1 MFLQHP
7 CDEPVMAN
15 WNNRPCGP
23 IPHRFKEVRN
33 DRRLL
38 AVARSD
44 IAAFL
49 DFETLTQNESLEPS
63 SFEGRER
70 LGSIALPNGDT
81 VLVRAY
87 RHGGL
92 LRGLTR
98 SWFCSWPPR
107 PFRELAIT
115 EEIRRRGVPTVEV
128 YGACVAPLAGPFYR
142 GWLLTKELKG
152 AQDLWTAFQTGF
164 ARTLGIDAVL
174 AAVARALKALHR
186 EGVYHR
192 DLNLKNILVR
202 READKIGGYVIDF
215 DRAILVLGALP
226 APLVRKNLSRLLRSV
241 CKLDPRRERL
251 SETDWNAFLSYYHDA
266 REA

>member
-1 MFLQHP
+1 
-7 CDEPVMAN
+7 MAQ
-15 WNNRPCGP
+15 WNDRLCGP
-23 IPHRFKEVRN
+23 IPHQFKEVRN

-44 IAAFL
+44 IAELL
-49 DFETLTQNESLEPS
+49 DLERLTLNDSWHPSL
-63 SFEGRER
+63 FEGRAR
-70 LGSIALPNGDT
+70 LGSVALPNGDT

-92 LRGLTR
+92 LRGITR
-98 SWFCSWPPR
+98 GWFCSWPPR

-128 YGACVAPLAGPFYR
+128 YAACVAPLAGPFYR

-152 AQDLWTAFQTGF
+152 AQDLWTALQTGF
-164 ARTLGIDAVL
+164 ARTLGIDRVL

-202 READKIGGYVIDF
+202 GEAGKVAGYIIDF
-215 DRAILVLGALP
+215 DRAILVLGAVP
-226 APLVRKNLSRLLRSV
+226 APLVRKNLSRLLRSA
-241 CKLDPRRERL
+241 CKLDPRRERF
-251 SETDWNAFLSYYHDA
+251 SETDWNQFLSYYHDTRA
-266 REA
+266 T